1 MFLLSKTRHCL
12 TDSSL
17 IETVLFLYYTPIK
30 AAEHS
35 VGLPYTFASNPSVVV
50 PRWRCSSELAD
61 NTPQTWEYSIRNLK
75 KEALYIKYY
84 RLGLFCNKVNLPN
97 EPYSTINM
105 GDTTTDRLHT
115 TFRYYRIS
123 KQCSEVKNMRSNKPG
138 SQWQCE
144 SQIWCSRDSWDVHC
158 PDRSVK
164 EIPPVTM

>member
-1 MFLLSKTRHCL
+1 MFLLSKTRQCV
-12 TDSSL
+12 TNSSL

-75 KEALYIKYY
+75 KRHYTLNTIV
-84 RLGLFCNKVNLPN
+84 GLFCNKVNLPN

-123 KQCSEVKNMRSNKPG
+123 KQRSEVKTMRSNKPG
-138 SQWQCE
+138 SQ
-144 SQIWCSRDSWDVHC
+144 
-158 PDRSVK
+158 
-164 EIPPVTM
+164 

>member
-1 MFLLSKTRHCL
+1 
-12 TDSSL
+12 
-17 IETVLFLYYTPIK
+17 
-30 AAEHS
+30 
-35 VGLPYTFASNPSVVV
+35 
-50 PRWRCSSELAD
+50 
-61 NTPQTWEYSIRNLK
+61 
-75 KEALYIKYY
+75 
-84 RLGLFCNKVNLPN
+84 
-97 EPYSTINM
+97 M

-164 EIPPVTM
+164 EIPPVTTRESRFINARYGITRLQFKRCFKDNSKLKPVSQTSDTTNIFFFLRIGPFGSDQRAIRKTSMSMQLHNTPSR

>member
-1 MFLLSKTRHCL
+1 MYVAISNKKKLRERGVFIGVFLLDHEKFYLILFLNEYMFLLSKTRHCL

-75 KEALYIKYY
+75 KRHYTL
-84 RLGLFCNKVNLPN
+84 N
-97 EPYSTINM
+97 TIVLAFSAI
-105 GDTTTDRLHT
+105 R
-115 TFRYYRIS
+115 
-123 KQCSEVKNMRSNKPG
+123 Q
-138 SQWQCE
+138 
-144 SQIWCSRDSWDVHC
+144 
-158 PDRSVK
+158 
-164 EIPPVTM
+164 

>member
-1 MFLLSKTRHCL
+1 MFLLSKTRHCI

-30 AAEHS
+30 AADHN

-75 KEALYIKYY
+75 KRHYTLNTIV
-84 RLGLFCNKVNLPN
+84 GLFCNKVNLPN

-115 TFRYYRIS
+115 TFR
-123 KQCSEVKNMRSNKPG
+123 
-138 SQWQCE
+138 
-144 SQIWCSRDSWDVHC
+144 
-158 PDRSVK
+158 
-164 EIPPVTM
+164 

>member
-17 IETVLFLYYTPIK
+17 IETVLILYYTPIK

-75 KEALYIKYY
+75 KRHYTLNTIVLAFSAIK
-84 RLGLFCNKVNLPN
+84 L
-97 EPYSTINM
+97 
-105 GDTTTDRLHT
+105 
-115 TFRYYRIS
+115 TFRTSHIR
-123 KQCSEVKNMRSNKPG
+123 Q
-138 SQWQCE
+138 
-144 SQIWCSRDSWDVHC
+144 
-158 PDRSVK
+158 
-164 EIPPVTM
+164 

>member
-1 MFLLSKTRHCL
+1 MWVCHTLLPVILLLLYPGGVVAASWRTTHPRH
-12 TDSSL
+12 
-17 IETVLFLYYTPIK
+17 
-30 AAEHS
+30 
-35 VGLPYTFASNPSVVV
+35 G
-50 PRWRCSSELAD
+50 
-61 NTPQTWEYSIRNLK
+61 SIAFVTY

>member
-17 IETVLFLYYTPIK
+17 IEKVLFLYYTPIK

-75 KEALYIKYY
+75 KRHLYIKYY
-84 RLGLFCNKVNLPN
+84 HLGLFCNKVNLPN

-123 KQCSEVKNMRSNKPG
+123 KQSSEVKKY
-138 SQWQCE
+138 E
-144 SQIWCSRDSWDVHC
+144 
-158 PDRSVK
+158 K
-164 EIPPVTM
+164 